1 MLRLLVWLLS
11 LRVILPAASA
21 QATDS
26 GSLAVY
32 TRLKGRVP
40 PSTVRVIHFGRLAYS
55 ALACW

>member
-40 PSTVRVIHFGRLAYS
+40 PSTVRV
-55 ALACW
+55 